1 MIWPWSRIRELER
14 ELWIE
19 RERNAILIGDIR
31 LYRNIALQASR
42 DIRGAHKGIKRLRDK
57 LKKVTR

>member
-19 RERNAILIGDIR
+19 RERNAILIGDVR
-31 LYRNIALQASR
+31 LYRNISLQAHK
-42 DIRGAHKGIKRLRDK
+42 DIRGAHKGIKRLKDK
-57 LKKVTR
+57 LKKVEP